1 MKKRWKIFWI
11 VCGSMFLIG
20 IICCSVSWGMG
31 TTMADIA
38 HQFPYGI
45 GWVSENETYSYLED
59 DDWDDD
65 DDDWDDDDDDD
76 WDDDDDDDW
85 DDDDWDDDDWDDD
98 EDDDR
103 DDAQD
108 AGNDK
113 SQQQQNEK
121 QKAAVTSQE
130 KENMR
135 GATGIIEGNGKEVYP
150 DISRIKS
157 TVRAGRI
164 HLKTQSG
171 TDEITVE
178 SKGTHEK
185 LGFRAYAKNGTLY
198 LTSDK
203 KITKVKNIGKGTIT
217 VTLPEDMELEEAEL
231 NLKAGELKAEQIH
244 AKNMEVNA
252 GAGEVSIL
260 EFASEKAEFKC
271 GAGSV
276 TAAGDVKEKIDADC
290 GVGEIH
296 LKIKGKQKD
305 YNYDLDCGIGEIKC
319 GDYRLSGFG
328 AEKNID
334 NGADK
339 KMDIDCG
346 IGSINVSFMEQI

>member
-45 GWVSENETYSYLED
+45 GWVSEDKTESYQD
-59 DDWDDD
+59 DE
-65 DDDWDDDDDDD
+65 
-76 WDDDDDDDW
+76 
-85 DDDDWDDDDWDDD
+85 DWDDD
-98 EDDDR
+98 EDIDADD
-103 DDAQD
+103 DDEEDQD
-108 AGNDK
+108 EIN
-113 SQQQQNEK
+113 SQNEQK
-121 QKAAVTSQE
+121 QKETTKSQE
-130 KENMR
+130 KDNMKD
-135 GATGIIEGNGKEVYP
+135 ATGIIEGNGKAVYQN
-150 DISRIKS
+150 ISEIKS
-157 TVRAGRI
+157 TVWAGRI

-178 SKGTHEK
+178 SKDTHEK

-198 LTSDK
+198 LSSNK

-217 VTLPEDMELEEAEL
+217 VTLPVDMELEKAEL
-231 NLKAGELKAEQIH
+231 NLKAGELKAEQIF
-244 AKNMEVNA
+244 AKNLEVNA
-252 GAGEVSIL
+252 GAGEVNIL
-260 EFASEKAEFKC
+260 EFTSEKAKFKC

-276 TAAGDVKEKIDADC
+276 TASGDAKEKIDADC
-290 GVGEIH
+290 GVGEMN
-296 LKIKGKQKD
+296 LKIKGNQKD
-305 YNYDLDCGIGEIKC
+305 YNYDLHCGIGEINC
-319 GDYRLSGFG
+319 GDYSLSGLG
-328 AEKNID
+328 SENNVD

-346 IGSINVSFMEQI
+346 IGSINVSFMEQM